1 MGCIWVHEL
10 RRARNMQQKSWYK
23 CTVVNFHF
31 NNIFAQLSSTY
42 SEFQQLVGA
51 WIIVCSTCL
60 PYQLKSITLLPLS
73 RAFDIQYAIV
83 SSTGKYT
90 ISSYLKAAHA
100 TRIQYSSVEQAK
112 CVYII
117 SPFFRV
123 NINLM
128 EINSMIYR
136 LYWNLLYAV

>member
-1 MGCIWVHEL
+1 MLPYNSSINKFMGCIWVHEL
-10 RRARNMQQKSWYK
+10 RRARNLQQKSWYK

-60 PYQLKSITLLPLS
+60 LYQLKSITLLPLS

-90 ISSYLKAAHA
+90 ISSYLKAVRNAHPIFVGWA
-100 TRIQYSSVEQAK
+100 SK
-112 CVYII
+112 MCVHNFAIF
-117 SPFFRV
+117 PR
-123 NINLM
+123 
-128 EINSMIYR
+128 
-136 LYWNLLYAV
+136 